1 MKILHIIPRMVPSY
15 KSIFVGGAVNPLINL
30 IEYTSKYF
38 KSSIYTHTD
47 LGLKKSFNEVKING
61 AEIWIEENRMRP
73 CTLLYGLYFLMRGI
87 RTIIKQK
94 AWEADIIHSHSGS
107 ALYGLLTVLLGK
119 ILRKPTIH
127 SLYCPINSSKKNQF
141 YAFIYSKLSYLSLIC
156 ADKILAISKNIK
168 VSLQKIGIPQKK
180 IILLPPIV
188 NTNKFH
194 PQYYSNKIRNE
205 LGTCGK
211 GSIIL
216 FVGNLNDSKGLDTL
230 VDALGSLVKKKYFQ
244 FILTLELKG
253 KKFETQLERINKKI
267 KAYCLSEYITQLGI
281 IDYMPALMASVDF
294 LVVPYRDTDGPSD
307 YPIALLEA
315 MASGIP
321 AIGTRVGG
329 IPELIE
335 NGITGILVEPDNVHE
350 LALATKKMLDDSTYR
365 IKLGKNAWKKSMEMF
380 KNENIGNKIKKIY
393 KDLLKN

>member
-1 MKILHIIPRMVPSY
+1 MKILHIIPRMVPTS
-15 KSIFVGGAVNPLINL
+15 KGIFVGGSVNALINL
-30 IEYTSKYF
+30 IESTNKHF

-47 LGLKKSFNEVKING
+47 LIFKKNFNEVKING
-61 AEIWIEENRMRP
+61 AEIWVEENRMRP

-94 AWEADIIHSHSGS
+94 AWEADIIHGHSGF

-119 ILRKPTIH
+119 ILKKPAIH
-127 SLYCPINSSKKNQF
+127 SLYCPINSNKKNQF
-141 YAFIYSKLSYLSLIC
+141 YAFTYSKLSYLSLIF

-180 IILLPPIV
+180 IILFPPII

-205 LGTCGK
+205 LGACGK
-211 GSIIL
+211 ESIIL
-216 FVGNLNDSKGLDTL
+216 FVGNLSDSKGLDIL
-230 VDALGSLVKKKYFQ
+230 VDALGSLIKKKYFR

-253 KKFETQLERINKKI
+253 EEFETQLERVNKKI

-315 MASGIP
+315 MASGTP

-335 NGITGILVEPDNVHE
+335 NGITGILIEPENVRE
-350 LALATKKMLDDSTYR
+350 LAFAIQKMLDDSAYKV
-365 IKLGKNAWKKSMEMF
+365 KLGKNAWKKSMEMF
-380 KNENIGNKIKKIY
+380 KNENIGNMIKKVY
-393 KDLLKN
+393 EDLLKK